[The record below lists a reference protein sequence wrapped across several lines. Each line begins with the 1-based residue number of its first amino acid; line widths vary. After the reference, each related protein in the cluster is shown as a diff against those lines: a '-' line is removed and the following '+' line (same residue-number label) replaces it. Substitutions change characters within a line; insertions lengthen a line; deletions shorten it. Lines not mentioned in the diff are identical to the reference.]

1 VTPDLH
7 QMRMP
12 LRTGLAV
19 LAALSLTGFAA
30 DPASAR
36 AAHGDPKRSVS
47 PSQGFV
53 AACFHVSG
61 KTKAQ
66 QACDKAAL
74 RDFDKVRA
82 TEGLAPMTLPNG
94 FARLSAAH
102 QLLVLTNLERVDR
115 GLRAFPGL
123 SKRLNRLAAKGA
135 KARTDPPFPSP
146 FPGDFGGGNWAGV
159 GPSTLLADYVWVYD
173 DGPGSPNSDCLTKSS
188 RGCWGH
194 RHNILHRYDAPLAMG
209 AAVAHHGNSMAAEY
223 LGCDHADHATSAR
236 WSHYRHRL
244 PVGLSATHL
253 SVHASP
259 GGSGHRRLQIWAS
272 GEAMH
277 VTLRLTR
284 GSPGWSISRTS
295 CRLAAGHS
303 CSVTVTERPTSGS
316 VQHASL
322 RVAGPNGNRSVRLA
336 GRPTG

>member
-1 VTPDLH
+1 
-7 QMRMP
+7 MRMP
-12 LRTGLAV
+12 LRIGLAV

-30 DPASAR
+30 GPAGAR
-36 AAHGDPKRSVS
+36 AAHGDLKKSVS
-47 PSQGFV
+47 PSQAFV
-53 AACFHVSG
+53 DACFHVSG
-61 KTKAQ
+61 KTKSQ
-66 QACDKAAL
+66 KACDKAAL

-82 TEGLAPMTLPNG
+82 TEGLAPMTLPRG
-94 FARLSAAH
+94 FARLSAAP

-123 SKRLNRLAAKGA
+123 SKRLNRMAAKGA

-146 FPGDFGGGNWAGV
+146 FPGTFGGGNWAGV
-159 GPSTLLADYVWVYD
+159 GSSTLLADYVWVYD
-173 DGPGSPNSDCLTKSS
+173 DGPGSPNSDCPTKSS

-194 RHNILHRYDAPLAMG
+194 RHNILHGYDKPLAMG

-223 LGCDHADHATSAR
+223 LGGDRADRATSAR
-236 WSHYRHRL
+236 WSRYRHRL

-253 SVHASP
+253 TVHASP
-259 GGSGHRRLQIWAS
+259 GGSGHRRLRIWAS

-277 VTLRLTR
+277 VTLRLAP
-284 GSPGWSISRTS
+284 GDPGWSISRTA
-295 CRLAAGHS
+295 CRLKAGHS

-322 RVAGPNGNRSVRLA
+322 RVSGPNGNRSVRLA